1 MALVVQLENVT
12 LRYGAGPEILKHVSF
27 DLAPG
32 DLRLLCGKSGAGK
45 STLLR
50 LLFLMLKPTSGA
62 AHVFGQNVTNLSLKD
77 VAHLRRKLGVV
88 FQDFRL
94 LPHMSVFDNVALP
107 LRAAGLRREVYAG
120 DVNDLLDWVG
130 LKVRANELP
139 QMLSGG
145 EMQRVAIAR
154 AVVAKPQ
161 LILADEP
168 TGNVDAVMAKRLM
181 HLFQELNKL
190 GATVLIATHDE
201 HLMAGAK
208 GRILRLQ
215 DHAVV
220 AQ

>member
-1 MALVVQLENVT
+1 MVVQLENVS
-12 LRYGAGPEILKHVSF
+12 LSYGTGPEIFSHLNF
-27 DLAPG
+27 GLGAG
-32 DLRLLCGKSGAGK
+32 DMRFLTGTSGSGK

-50 LLFLMLKPTSGA
+50 LLFLMLKPIAGQ
-62 AHVFGQNVTNLSLKD
+62 AHLFGQDVSTLAAKD
-77 VAHLRRKLGVV
+77 VARFRRRLGVV

-94 LPHMSVFDNVALP
+94 LPHLSIFDNVALP
-107 LRAAGLRREVYAG
+107 LRSAGQRRESYVG

-130 LKVRANELP
+130 LKARSGDLP

-168 TGNVDAVMAKRLM
+168 TGNVDAAMARRLM
-181 HLFQELNKL
+181 HLFQELNRL

-201 HLMAGAK
+201 HLVGAAK
-208 GRILRLQ
+208 GRVIRLQ
-215 DHAVV
+215 NKTAML
-220 AQ
+220 Q

>member
-1 MALVVQLENVT
+1 VALVVQLENVT
-12 LRYGAGPEILKHVSF
+12 LRYGEGPEILKHVSLG
-27 DLAPG
+27 LAPG
-32 DLRLLCGKSGAGK
+32 DFRFLSGKSGAGK

-62 AHVFGQNVTNLSLKD
+62 AHVFGQNVKNLTQKD
-77 VAHLRRKLGVV
+77 VALLRRKLGVV

-107 LRAAGLRREVYAG
+107 LRAAGLRREAYAG

-130 LKVRANELP
+130 LKGRAKEVP

-168 TGNVDAVMAKRLM
+168 TGNVDAVMARRLM

-215 DHAVV
+215 DHTVV

>member
-1 MALVVQLENVT
+1 VALVVQLENVT
-12 LRYGAGPEILKHVSF
+12 LRYGEGPEILKHVSF
-27 DLAPG
+27 GLAPG
-32 DLRLLCGKSGAGK
+32 DLRFLSGKSGAGK

-50 LLFLMLKPTSGA
+50 LLFLMLKPTSGV
-62 AHVFGQNVTNLSLKD
+62 AHVFGQNIKTLTQKD
-77 VAHLRRKLGVV
+77 VALLRRKLGVV

-107 LRAAGLRREVYAG
+107 LRAAGLRREAYAG

-130 LKVRANELP
+130 LKGRAQEVP

-168 TGNVDAVMAKRLM
+168 TGNVDAVMARRLM

-215 DHAVV
+215 DHTVV

>member
-1 MALVVQLENVT
+1 MALVVQLQNVT
-12 LRYGAGPEILKHVSF
+12 LRYGRGPEILSQISF
-27 DLAPG
+27 ELAAG
-32 DLRLLCGKSGAGK
+32 DFRFLSGNSGAGK

-50 LLFLMLKPTSGA
+50 LLFLMLKPASGA
-62 AHVFGQNVTNLSLKD
+62 AHLFGQNVAGLSAKE
-77 VAHLRRKLGVV
+77 VAFFRRKLGVV

-94 LPHMSVFDNVALP
+94 LPHMSIFDNVALP
-107 LRAAGLRREVYAG
+107 LRATGMKREAYAG

-130 LKVRANELP
+130 LKSRANERP

-168 TGNVDAVMAKRLM
+168 TGNVDAAMARRLM
-181 HLFQELNKL
+181 HLFQELNRL

-201 HLMAGAK
+201 QLMAGAS

-215 DHAVV
+215 DHSVV
-220 AQ
+220 VQ

>member
-1 MALVVQLENVT
+1 VRLENVS
-12 LRYGAGPEILKHVSF
+12 LRYGSGPDILSGLNL
-27 DLAPG
+27 DLPEG
-32 DLRLLCGKSGAGK
+32 DLRFLAGRSGAGK

-50 LLFLMLKPTSGA
+50 LLFLMLKPA
-62 AHVFGQNVTNLSLKD
+62 AGTARIFEQDVARLGQKQ

-94 LPHMSVFDNVALP
+94 LPHLSVFENVALP
-107 LRAAGLRREVYAG
+107 LRAAGIARESYAG
-120 DVNDLLDWVG
+120 DVNDLLEWVG
-130 LKVRANELP
+130 LKGRASELP
-139 QMLSGG
+139 FTLSGG

-154 AVVAKPQ
+154 AVVAKPK

-168 TGNVDAVMAKRLM
+168 TGNVDSAMARRLM

-201 HLMAGAK
+201 QLMTGAR

-215 DHAVV
+215 GHALVEE
-220 AQ
+220 

>member
-1 MALVVQLENVT
+1 VALVVQLENVT

-27 DLAPG
+27 NLASG

-50 LLFLMLKPTSGA
+50 LLFLMLKPTSGEA
-62 AHVFGQNVTNLSLKD
+62 QVFGQNVTNLSPKN

-107 LRAAGLRREVYAG
+107 LRAAGLRREAYAG

-130 LKVRANELP
+130 LKGRANEVP

-168 TGNVDAVMAKRLM
+168 TGNVDAAMAKRLM

-208 GRILRLQ
+208 ERILRLQ
-215 DHAVV
+215 DHSVV
-220 AQ
+220 TQ

>member
-1 MALVVQLENVT
+1 MQLENVT
-12 LRYGAGPEILKHVSF
+12 LRYGAGPEILSQINF
-27 DLAPG
+27 GLAAG
-32 DLRLLCGKSGAGK
+32 DLRFLSGNSGAGK

-50 LLFLMLKPTSGA
+50 LLFLMLKPA
-62 AHVFGQNVTNLSLKD
+62 AGEAHLFGQNVAGLSAKE
-77 VAHLRRKLGVV
+77 VALFRRKLGVV

-94 LPHMSVFDNVALP
+94 LPHMSIFDNVALP
-107 LRAAGLRREVYAG
+107 LRATGMKREAYAG

-130 LKVRANELP
+130 LKSRSHEKP

-168 TGNVDAVMAKRLM
+168 TGNVDAAMARRLM
-181 HLFQELNKL
+181 HLFQELHKL

-201 HLMAGAK
+201 QLMAGAT
-208 GRILRLQ
+208 GRILRLH
-215 DHAVV
+215 DHTVV

>member
-12 LRYGAGPEILKHVSF
+12 LRYGEGPEILKHVSF
-27 DLAPG
+27 GLAPG
-32 DLRLLCGKSGAGK
+32 DLRFLSGKSGAGK

-50 LLFLMLKPTSGA
+50 LLFLMLKPTSGV
-62 AHVFGQNVTNLSLKD
+62 AHVFGQNVKNLTQKD
-77 VAHLRRKLGVV
+77 VALLRRKLGVV

-107 LRAAGLRREVYAG
+107 LRAAGLRREAYAG

-130 LKVRANELP
+130 LKGRAQEVP

-168 TGNVDAVMAKRLM
+168 TGNVDAVMARRLM

-201 HLMAGAK
+201 HLMAGTK

>member
-1 MALVVQLENVT
+1 VALVVQLENVT
-12 LRYGAGPEILKHVSF
+12 LRYGEGPEILKHVSF
-27 DLAPG
+27 GLAPG
-32 DLRLLCGKSGAGK
+32 DLRFLSGKSGAGK

-50 LLFLMLKPTSGA
+50 LLFLMLKPTSGV
-62 AHVFGQNVTNLSLKD
+62 AHVFGQNVKNLTQKD
-77 VAHLRRKLGVV
+77 VALLRRKLGVV

-107 LRAAGLRREVYAG
+107 LRAAGLRREAYAG

-130 LKVRANELP
+130 LKGRAQEVP

-168 TGNVDAVMAKRLM
+168 TGNVDAVMARRLM

-201 HLMAGAK
+201 HLMADAK

-215 DHAVV
+215 DHTVV

>member
-1 MALVVQLENVT
+1 MQLENVT
-12 LRYGAGPEILKHVSF
+12 LRYGAGPEILSQINF
-27 DLAPG
+27 GLAAG
-32 DLRLLCGKSGAGK
+32 DLRFLSGNSGAGK

-50 LLFLMLKPTSGA
+50 LLFLMLKPA
-62 AHVFGQNVTNLSLKD
+62 AGEAHLFGQNVAGLSAKE
-77 VAHLRRKLGVV
+77 VALFRRKLGVV

-94 LPHMSVFDNVALP
+94 LPHMSIFDNVALP
-107 LRAAGLRREVYAG
+107 LRATGMKREAYAG

-130 LKVRANELP
+130 LKSRSHEKP

-168 TGNVDAVMAKRLM
+168 TGNVDAAMARRLM

-201 HLMAGAK
+201 QLMAGAT
-208 GRILRLQ
+208 GRILRLH
-215 DHAVV
+215 DHTVV

>member
-1 MALVVQLENVT
+1 MVVQLENVS
-12 LRYGAGPEILKHVSF
+12 LSYGAGPEILSHLNFGLGV
-27 DLAPG
+27 G
-32 DLRLLCGKSGAGK
+32 DLRFLTGTSGSGK

-50 LLFLMLKPTSGA
+50 LLFLMLKPASGQ
-62 AHVFGQNVTNLSLKD
+62 AHLFGQDISSLAPTV
-77 VAHLRRKLGVV
+77 VARFRRRLGVV

-94 LPHMSVFDNVALP
+94 LPHLSIFDNVALP
-107 LRAAGLRREVYAG
+107 LRAAGQRRESYVG

-130 LKVRANELP
+130 LKARSGDLP

-168 TGNVDAVMAKRLM
+168 TGNVDAAMARRLM
-181 HLFQELNKL
+181 HLFQELNRL

-201 HLMAGAK
+201 HLVGAAK
-208 GRILRLQ
+208 GRVIRLQ
-215 DHAVV
+215 NKTAVL
-220 AQ
+220 Q